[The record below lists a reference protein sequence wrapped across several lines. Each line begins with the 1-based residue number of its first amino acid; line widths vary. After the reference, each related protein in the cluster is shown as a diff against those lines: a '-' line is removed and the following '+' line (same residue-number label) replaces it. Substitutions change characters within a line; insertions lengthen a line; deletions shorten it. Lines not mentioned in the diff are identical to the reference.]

1 MVYNNLYERKYI
13 SRQMGIKEQS
23 HNSSTPLDQGHL
35 LILTRK
41 RRPDNKYIDN
51 QQVLNRIEEA
61 PKKKKNFYTIF
72 LESPQRYLPGGDW
85 V

>member
-61 PKKKKNFYTIF
+61 PKKKNFYTIF